1 MSSVRSFLDAEMK
14 ASGTEIESRM
24 GEFGLNAYE
33 SAPARAYGGQ
43 SGVVNLTSEEGK
55 GERDLIR
62 RGESSGERSPGVP
75 CASS

>member
-1 MSSVRSFLDAEMK
+1 MSRVRSFRDAEMK

-33 SAPARAYGGQ
+33 SEPVHAYGQ
-43 SGVVNLTSEEGK
+43 LCDATPSR
-55 GERDLIR
+55 GETDLIR